1 MDRPKIPIAV
11 RVIGLVPIGVALLVL
26 SGVWFGFGDVPLNDM
41 PLFAKLFA
49 SLVASMFLFV
59 GLAFLSGGS
68 LVKKQI
74 EERQRQRAQRS
85 AETQAP
91 EPSRDAPTTSSMPK
105 TAKGWNC
112 PQCAAPLGEDTRIS
126 PSGDVLCPF
135 CENWFN
141 VRG

>member
-1 MDRPKIPIAV
+1 MAPPNIPIAV
-11 RVIGLVPIGVALLVL
+11 RAIGLIPIGVALLVL

-41 PLFAKLFA
+41 PVFAKLFA
-49 SLVASMFLFV
+49 SLVASGFLLV

-68 LVKKQI
+68 LVKKQM
-74 EERQRQRAQRS
+74 EERRRQRAQMSGNAQASDESRS
-85 AETQAP
+85 SSTA
-91 EPSRDAPTTSSMPK
+91 SSMPK